1 MVENLRQQYNAA
13 FTDGK
18 YKAFLES
25 ISTTY
30 NHKPPFRVAETP
42 IFIPKYLKKRLLEAC
57 EQVNKVICQPNFKE
71 LTKNALK
78 DPSQVVPGED
88 DHTTFLQMDFGICL
102 HEKGDFTPQMVEV
115 QGFPTLYFF
124 QELMA
129 KGYRDN
135 FDIPSNYHHLNNIT
149 SANYIEKLREI
160 IVGDCPPENVIL
172 LEIEPHKQATQI
184 DFLATAH
191 HLGIKVICI
200 SELITEGKNVFYA
213 NEEGQKIS
221 VRRIYNRVI
230 FDELFKRDDLQRQF
244 DFTKEYNVEWIGHPN
259 WFFRISKFTMP
270 LINSPYVPACH
281 FLHELEEYPED
292 LENYVLKPLF
302 SFAGSGV
309 LINVTKQDLDAVQ
322 NKENY
327 ILQKKVAYAPAIK
340 TPTEPAK
347 CEIRMLMIWEKG
359 DEKAKVVN
367 NLVRISKG
375 EMVGVR
381 FNKDKDWVGASV
393 GFFED

>member
-18 YKAFLES
+18 YKSFLES

-57 EQVNKVICQPNFKE
+57 EQVNKVICQHNFKE
-71 LTKNALK
+71 LTKNALI

-102 HEKGDFTPQMVEV
+102 DEKGDFMPQMVEV

-135 FDIPSNYHHLNNIT
+135 FDIPSNYHHLNNMT
-149 SANYIEKLREI
+149 SAYYIEKLREI

-200 SELITEGKNVFYA
+200 SELIPEGKNVFYT
-213 NEEGQKIS
+213 NDQGQKIS

-230 FDELFKRDDLQRQF
+230 FDELFKRNDLQRQF

-281 FLHELEEYPED
+281 FLHELEKYPED

-381 FNKDKDWVGASV
+381 FNMDKDWVGASV

>member
-18 YKAFLES
+18 YKSFLES

-57 EQVNKVICQPNFKE
+57 EQVNKVICQHNFKE
-71 LTKNALK
+71 LTKNALI

-102 HEKGDFTPQMVEV
+102 DEKGDFMPQMVEV

-135 FDIPSNYHHLNNIT
+135 FDIPSNYHHLNNMT
-149 SANYIEKLREI
+149 SAYYIEKLREI

-200 SELITEGKNVFYA
+200 SELITEGKNVFYT
-213 NEEGQKIS
+213 NDQGQKIS

-230 FDELFKRDDLQRQF
+230 FDELFKRNDLQRQF

-281 FLHELEEYPED
+281 FLHELEKYPED